1 MNVRDDEWSEQLDF
15 DPRWEV
21 QPDPDVD
28 DEPGSR
34 VRAVLIVA
42 VAAVV
47 LLVWLVVFG
56 LPGS

>member
-34 VRAVLIVA
+34 VRLVLIVA

>member
-1 MNVRDDEWSEQLDF
+1 MNVRDDEWSEQLEF

-21 QPDPDVD
+21 QPEPHVD

-47 LLVWLVVFG
+47 LLVWLEVGG
-56 LPGS
+56 LPGF